1 MRYQSEL
8 ERIDILELNSSKT
21 GQARFTY
28 VDKGTWRVHGTF
40 SSFGFYNFINTTN
53 SFPKY
58 FEPGGIY
65 YIQHDISNSNL
76 IIDVYYKKDS
86 SDEPLV
92 LNRFT
97 KKNSA
102 NKLYRITMP
111 SAATGMLIRLRVDR
125 IDGSSFPIEIDETVH
140 IHIFTNRINSSDNAL
155 MLTKGLDKY
164 AVDNVLDLNN
174 VLDPGYYTISDT
186 YTVLNRVE
194 GINLYGLKVEA
205 YNEYSTNFVIQYLS
219 NTTNTTNPPYMYYR
233 IHTSGDTW
241 TNWISFLTDQ
251 NAEKNLNGYASQ
263 FSSCDDIDRNC
274 IVFVSVTS
282 GQLAIPDF
290 PYNNSGW
297 LRTSVVGTAN
307 TLRLQIAYSYTVDN
321 GWKWRRRDINGNW
334 SNWVEVSSNSG
345 EIIYETRLVSQDTY
359 QNSYTINTSPT
370 ITTDTNG
377 WLQAVDTSTLD
388 ETGKTDMTG
397 AIMSMLNDTGY
408 CHLGPGIFYVSGSI
422 DMPENS
428 TLEGC
433 GKDTTIRLLQTTTAG
448 YCVRMSEFC
457 TVKGIRFSGSYNDIN
472 IDSGNIG
479 TRSGIVLIGN
489 ADGQNTTAINPRD
502 NYIDGCYFFNF
513 SGNGIYQSNSGGSVV
528 GALYMTNC
536 FIQLCGAGININYYS
551 EYCKYT
557 NIIINHCYYACI
569 NNGGNN
575 VFTNCTFHGTVG
587 FFIDNSNDD
596 KRNNAHGSAVACTFN
611 HIDNWNRPG
620 TLGGGDAIR
629 AVNVSNG
636 FIFSGCQIWYG
647 AINLDNC
654 RGIQVSNT
662 LIGGGTPSIKATGT
676 YPMFMH
682 NCIFQN
688 TPTIQ
693 VPSNS
698 KFDGCYLSLNGS
710 SVNP

>member
-1 MRYQSEL
+1 MRYRSEL
-8 ERIDILELNSSKT
+8 ERIDILELNANKT
-21 GQARFTY
+21 GKAKFTY
-28 VDKGTWRVHGTF
+28 VDKGTWKVSGTF
-40 SSFGFYNFINTTN
+40 TSWDFYNLINTTC
-53 SFPKY
+53 SFPQHFKA
-58 FEPGGIY
+58 GGEY
-65 YIQHDISNSNL
+65 YIQHDISSDIL
-76 IIDVYYKKDS
+76 FIDVYYRS
-86 SDEPLV
+86 SSGSLTTIT
-92 LNRFT
+92 NY
-97 KKNSA
+97 SSSSS
-102 NKLYRITMP
+102 NKLMRFRIP
-111 SAATGMLIRLRVDR
+111 DSATGMLIRVRLEA
-125 IDGSSFPIEIDETVH
+125 GSSNYPLEMDET
-140 IHIFTNRINSSDNAL
+140 IHLHVFNNQINNSDSSFI
-155 MLTKGLDKY
+155 LTKHLFKY
-164 AVDNVLDLNN
+164 VNNNTLDLNN
-174 VLDPGYYTISDT
+174 IKEPGYYTIDSN
-186 YTVLNRVE
+186 YTVLNGVT
-194 GINLYGLKVEA
+194 GFNLYGLKVERYGIVNNGFIVQTLRNISDSSA
-205 YNEYSTNFVIQYLS
+205 LS
-219 NTTNTTNPPYMYYR
+219 YEFSRFYTL
-233 IHTSGDTW
+233 SSWSDW
-241 TNWISFLTDQ
+241 TR
-251 NAEKNLNGYASQ
+251 NLNSGYAEVNIGSWASK
-263 FSSCDDIDRNC
+263 FASCDDVDVNC
-274 IVFVSVTS
+274 IVFVSWSS
-282 GQLAIPDF
+282 GSAAIPDF
-290 PYNNSGW
+290 PYPNSGW
-297 LRTSVVGTAN
+297 LRTVVVSGSVS
-307 TLRLQIAYSYTVDN
+307 LIRLQIAYSYVVDR
-321 GWKWRRRDINGNW
+321 GWKWRKRDIDGNW

-345 EIIYETRLVSQDTY
+345 ETIYETRLVSQDTY

-377 WLQAVDTSTLD
+377 WLQAVDTNTLD

-397 AIMSMLNDTGY
+397 AIMSMLNSTGY
-408 CHLGPGIFYVSGSI
+408 CHLGPGIFYVSGGI

-433 GKDTTIRLLQTTTAG
+433 GRATTIRLLQTTTNG
-448 YCVRMSEFC
+448 YCVRMSQFC
-457 TVKGIRFSGSYNDIN
+457 TVKGIRFSGSYNDIS

-489 ADGQNTTAINPRD
+489 SDGQSTPAVTPKD

-513 SGNGIYQSNSGGSVV
+513 SGNGVYQSNSGGSVV

-557 NIIINHCYYACI
+557 NIITNHCYYACI

-575 VFTNCTFHGTVG
+575 VFTNCTFHGTIG

-611 HIDNWNRPG
+611 HIDNWDRPE
-620 TLGGGDAIR
+620 TLGGGDAIK

-636 FIFSGCQIWYG
+636 YIFSGCRIWYG

-654 RGIQVSNT
+654 RGIQVSDT
-662 LIGGGTPSIKATGT
+662 LIGGGTPSIKSTGT

-698 KFDGCYLSLNGS
+698 KFDGCYLSSNGS

>member
-1 MRYQSEL
+1 MSEQ
-8 ERIDILELNSSKT
+8 ERIDILELGADKT

-40 SSFGFYNFINTTN
+40 SNFGFYNFINTTN

-58 FEPGGIY
+58 FEPGGVY
-65 YIQHDISNSNL
+65 YIQHDISNAYL
-76 IIDVYYKKDS
+76 VIDTYYKNS
-86 SDEPLV
+86 SGELLV
-92 LNRFT
+92 ITRFST
-97 KKNSA
+97 ASA

-111 SAATGMLIRLRVDR
+111 STATGMLIRLRV
-125 IDGSSFPIEIDETVH
+125 DGSSFPIEIDETVH
-140 IHIFTNRINSSDNAL
+140 INIFTNRINSSDNAL

-164 AVDNVLDLNN
+164 VVDNVLDLNN
-174 VLDPGYYTISDT
+174 VLDPGYYTISDA

-205 YNEYSTNFVIQYLS
+205 YNEYATNFVIQYLS

-251 NAEKNLNGYASQ
+251 NAEKNLNAYASQ

-274 IVFVSVTS
+274 IVFVSLTS

-297 LRTSVVGTAN
+297 LRTSVAGTAN
-307 TLRLQIAYSYTVDN
+307 TLRLQIAYSYVVDN
-321 GWKWRRRDINGNW
+321 GWKWRRRDITGNW

-345 EIIYETRLVSQDTY
+345 ETIYETRLVSQDTY

-377 WLQAVDTSTLD
+377 WLQAVDTNTLD

-433 GKDTTIRLLQTTTAG
+433 GKATTIRLLQTTTSG
-448 YCVRMSEFC
+448 YCVRMSRFC

-489 ADGQNTTAINPRD
+489 SDGQSTSAVTPVD

-557 NIIINHCYYACI
+557 NIIVNHCYYACI

-636 FIFSGCQIWYG
+636 YIFSGCQIWYG

-654 RGIQVSNT
+654 RGIQISDT
-662 LIGGGTPSIKATGT
+662 LIGGGTPSITATGT
-676 YPMFMH
+676 YPLFMQ

-688 TPTIQ
+688 SPTIH
-693 VPSNS
+693 VTSNS
-698 KFDGCYLSLNGS
+698 KFDYCYLSSNGS
-710 SVNP
+710 LINP